1 MELSEKINAVYQ
13 TSKSYPETA
22 KALITLGIKTY
33 TVDVASSTILY
44 RLNEGEQVLHF
55 GTGSV
60 RKVNEVFSREDTIQA
75 VKDTQKGRL
84 TYPEFMD
91 AIAKSGVRFYEA
103 TLEGKHK
110 RVTYIGS
117 NGLYEETI
125 PFE

>member
-1 MELSEKINAVYQ
+1 MNLSEKINTIYQ

-22 KALITLGIKTY
+22 MSLIALGIKSY

-44 RLNEGEQVLHF
+44 RFHEGEHVLHY
-55 GTGSV
+55 GTGPI
-60 RKVNEVFSREDTIQA
+60 RTVNEMFSRERTIQA
-75 VKDTQKGRL
+75 VKDTQQGRL

-103 TLEGKHK
+103 TLEGKNK

-117 NGLYEETI
+117 NGLYEEAI
-125 PFE
+125 PV